1 MSNGSDNKNK
11 SEPAIVRL
19 DETARNEARSILFHA
34 YRNEPTF
41 QYLFDHRRPGYDQRV
56 RATIRELIDLYFEL
70 EQDAIGVMVDDTLV
84 AVA

>member
-19 DETARNEARSILFHA
+19 DETAVNEARSILFHA

-41 QYLFDHRRPGYDQRV
+41 QYLLIIGARLRSTGSGNHTGTDRPV
-56 RATIRELIDLYFEL
+56 F
-70 EQDAIGVMVDDTLV
+70 
-84 AVA
+84 

>member
-19 DETARNEARSILFHA
+19 DETAVNEARSILFHA

-41 QYLFDHRRPGYDQRV
+41 QYL
-56 RATIRELIDLYFEL
+56 LI
-70 EQDAIGVMVDDTLV
+70 IGVPVTINGFGQPYGN
-84 AVA
+84 